1 MSLFRFAW
9 LIPLLLTSTLAPAE
23 TIRAVTE
30 ESLYAFMQKDRVA
43 GPATAV
49 VEATL
54 QEAGMDY
61 QLALYPWARAY
72 DLALQQPNV
81 LIYLIARTE
90 ERENAFKWAAKVL
103 DYDAYLYKLKARE
116 DVQVHELDDAK
127 RYLIGVVRDD
137 MRQQYLQKRG
147 FTKLSVAAR
156 NSDNMRRLFNRQI
169 ELLPL
174 TEGDARRLSREVGG
188 DAEALQ
194 RTVRLSDLSI
204 GLYLAYSAG
213 TDDAIVERTRAAFE
227 RLRASGEIERLMSSV
242 GQQAQ

>member
-1 MSLFRFAW
+1 MFLTHFALLSALL
-9 LIPLLLTSTLAPAE
+9 LIPTLSPAE

-30 ESLYAFMQKDRVA
+30 DSLNAFMQAGKVA

-54 QEAGMDY
+54 QEAGLDY
-61 QLALYPWARAY
+61 RLALYPWARAY

-81 LIYLIARTE
+81 LIYLIARTP
-90 ERENAFKWAAKVL
+90 ERESAFKWAAKVI
-103 DYDAYLYKLKARE
+103 DYEAYLYKLKARE
-116 DVQVHELDDAK
+116 DVQVQQLQDAK

-137 MRQQYLQKRG
+137 MRQQYLQERG

-156 NSDNMRRLFNRQI
+156 NHDNMRRLFHGQI

-174 TEGDARRLSREVGG
+174 TEGDARRLSQEVGG
-188 DAEALQ
+188 DFAELQ
-194 RTVRLSDLSI
+194 RTVRLSELTI
-204 GLYLAYSAG
+204 GMYLAYSTG

-227 RLRASGEIERLMSSV
+227 HLRRNGEIERLLN
-242 GQQAQ
+242 GARRPQ

>member
-1 MSLFRFAW
+1 MFLTHFAW
-9 LIPLLLTSTLAPAE
+9 LTALLLAPALASAD

-30 ESLYAFMQKDRVA
+30 DSLYAFVQDDKVA

-54 QEAGMDY
+54 HEAGLDY

-81 LIYLIARTE
+81 LIYLIARTP
-90 ERENAFKWAAKVL
+90 ERESSFKWAAKVL

-116 DVQVHELDDAK
+116 DVQVQELDDA
-127 RYLIGVVRDD
+127 RGYLIGVVRDD
-137 MRQQYLQKRG
+137 MRQQYLQSRG

-156 NSDNMRRLFNRQI
+156 NNENMRRLFNRQI

-174 TEGDARRLSREVGG
+174 TEGDARRLSREAGH
-188 DAEALQ
+188 DASELQ
-194 RTVRLSDLSI
+194 RTARLAELSS
-204 GLYLAYSAG
+204 GLYLAYSAS

-227 RLRASGEIERLMSSV
+227 RLLLNGEITRLMSAV
-242 GQQAQ
+242 RKRAQ